1 MLIETQDSVLATC
14 DRLNIY
20 VLPTPSAEHGI
31 QLVICWSAVLP
42 KADHR
47 LYTAH
52 VFHVVNLN
60 SFAAVRSRST
70 VKEDDPRQTNMQR
83 WLGTVPNY
91 QIMLLEHVRP
101 DFT

>member
-1 MLIETQDSVLATC
+1 
-14 DRLNIY
+14 
-20 VLPTPSAEHGI
+20 
-31 QLVICWSAVLP
+31 
-42 KADHR
+42 